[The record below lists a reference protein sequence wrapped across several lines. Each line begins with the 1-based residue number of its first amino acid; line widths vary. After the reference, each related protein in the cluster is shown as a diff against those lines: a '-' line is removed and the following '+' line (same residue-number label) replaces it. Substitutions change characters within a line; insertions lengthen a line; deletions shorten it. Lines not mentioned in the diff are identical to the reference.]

1 MLAWGDLA
9 RAAVGGADSATG
21 APFFNFNTRL
31 NTNAGSA
38 PVRSAFCQARFV
50 SCGYSRHA
58 GEVRDP
64 FGSRGRIL
72 IARIEDRGSWEGKA
86 VLASGVLQARVA
98 VFMINPKP

>member
-1 MLAWGDLA
+1 MRFPRQCEVL
-9 RAAVGGADSATG
+9 
-21 APFFNFNTRL
+21 
-31 NTNAGSA
+31 
-38 PVRSAFCQARFV
+38 FCQARFV

-72 IARIEDRGSWEGKA
+72 IARIEDKGSWEGKA

-98 VFMINPKP
+98 VFHDALSLLEC